1 MQTDNGFIF
10 NVVLIVS
17 YCFFSKSLKK
27 VLFYESLH
35 TYNKYKLSLSVT
47 PTRKWHIWFFPIH
60 KPTLKKPKEPFFSNA
75 RQNNQN
81 NLLLLTKI
89 RQVQKYTMTL
99 GQKIRELREQAGLKQ
114 RELASQL
121 GIGEGFLSK
130 VENDQKPL
138 KREDLTKLNELFKT
152 PIEELE
158 SLWLANKVYS
168 IVRDEETALSA
179 LKVAEEQITYNTLKN
194 GK

>member
-1 MQTDNGFIF
+1 MAHLVF
-10 NVVLIVS
+10 
-17 YCFFSKSLKK
+17 
-27 VLFYESLH
+27 
-35 TYNKYKLSLSVT
+35 
-47 PTRKWHIWFFPIH
+47 PTHEPM
-60 KPTLKKPKEPFFSNA
+60 LKKPKEPFFSFA

-81 NLLLLTKI
+81 NLLILTKI
-89 RQVQKYTMTL
+89 RQVQKHTMTL
-99 GQKIRELREQAGLKQ
+99 GQKIKELREQSGLKQ
-114 RELASQL
+114 RELAYQL

-168 IVRDEETALSA
+168 IVRDEESALSA

>member
-1 MQTDNGFIF
+1 MAKVCFGYI
-10 NVVLIVS
+10 IVIAQ
-17 YCFFSKSLKK
+17 CKK
-27 VLFYESLH
+27 NQPH
-35 TYNKYKLSLSVT
+35 
-47 PTRKWHIWFFPIH
+47 KWHIWFLPTH
-60 KPTLKKPKEPFFSNA
+60 EPTLKKPKEPFFSNA
-75 RQNNQN
+75 RQPSEN
-81 NLLLLTKI
+81 NLLLLTKF
-89 RQVQKYTMTL
+89 RQVQNKTMTL

-114 RELASQL
+114 RELAYQL

-179 LKVAEEQITYNTLKN
+179 LKVAEEQITYNTLRN

>member
-1 MQTDNGFIF
+1 MAHLVFAD
-10 NVVLIVS
+10 
-17 YCFFSKSLKK
+17 
-27 VLFYESLH
+27 
-35 TYNKYKLSLSVT
+35 
-47 PTRKWHIWFFPIH
+47 TRA
-60 KPTLKKPKEPFFSNA
+60 TLKKPKEPFFSNA
-75 RQNNQN
+75 RQPIEND
-81 NLLLLTKI
+81 LLLLTKF
-89 RQVQKYTMTL
+89 RQVQNKTMTL
-99 GQKIRELREQAGLKQ
+99 GQKIKELREQAGLKQ
-114 RELASQL
+114 RELAYQL

-179 LKVAEEQITYNTLKN
+179 LKVAEEQITYNILRN

>member
-1 MQTDNGFIF
+1 MRKDKCYRSVKKANRTNGTFG
-10 NVVLIVS
+10 
-17 YCFFSKSLKK
+17 FFRHSSQRSKNQKS
-27 VLFYESLH
+27 H
-35 TYNKYKLSLSVT
+35 
-47 PTRKWHIWFFPIH
+47 FFP
-60 KPTLKKPKEPFFSNA
+60 TLDKIIRNYS
-75 RQNNQN
+75 
-81 NLLLLTKI
+81 LILTKF
-89 RQVQKYTMTL
+89 RQVQNYTMTL
-99 GQKIRELREQAGLKQ
+99 GQKIKELREQAGLKQ
-114 RELASQL
+114 RELAYQL

-179 LKVAEEQITYNTLKN
+179 LKVAEEQITYNTIKN

>member
-1 MQTDNGFIF
+1 MAHLVFADTQANAKKTKRAIF
-10 NVVLIVS
+10 S
-17 YCFFSKSLKK
+17 FARLK
-27 VLFYESLH
+27 Y
-35 TYNKYKLSLSVT
+35 
-47 PTRKWHIWFFPIH
+47 
-60 KPTLKKPKEPFFSNA
+60 
-75 RQNNQN
+75 QN

-89 RQVQKYTMTL
+89 RQVQKLTMTL
-99 GQKIRELREQAGLKQ
+99 GQKIKELREQSGLKQ
-114 RELASQL
+114 RELAYQL

-138 KREDLTKLNELFKT
+138 KREDLTKLNKLFKT

-168 IVRDEETALSA
+168 IVRDEESALSA
-179 LKVAEEQITYNTLKN
+179 LKVAEEQITYKTLKN

>member
-1 MQTDNGFIF
+1 
-10 NVVLIVS
+10 L
-17 YCFFSKSLKK
+17 
-27 VLFYESLH
+27 
-35 TYNKYKLSLSVT
+35 
-47 PTRKWHIWFFPIH
+47 PTHE
-60 KPTLKKPKEPFFSNA
+60 PTLKKPKEPFFSNA
-75 RQNNQN
+75 RQPSEN
-81 NLLLLTKI
+81 NLLLLTKF
-89 RQVQKYTMTL
+89 RQVQNKTMTL

-114 RELASQL
+114 RELAYQL

-179 LKVAEEQITYNTLKN
+179 LKVAEEQITYNTLRN